1 MLNSEDIIELW
12 TSSNPHLMEVAAA
25 EMVRGFDVHSDLFFR
40 FIDVQSYAL
49 RDMAASQW
57 PFLRKSF
64 LPVEDVPRDTPYDYF
79 DDVRQQYDL
88 FVCRLQ
94 QYVDNNDD
102 KAQHVLATQIGRAH
116 V

>member
-49 RDMAASQW
+49 RDMAQVSGHFCARVSYPW
-57 PFLRKSF
+57 KMYP
-64 LPVEDVPRDTPYDYF
+64 ET
-79 DDVRQQYDL
+79 
-88 FVCRLQ
+88 RL
-94 QYVDNNDD
+94 
-102 KAQHVLATQIGRAH
+102 TTISMM
-116 V
+116 